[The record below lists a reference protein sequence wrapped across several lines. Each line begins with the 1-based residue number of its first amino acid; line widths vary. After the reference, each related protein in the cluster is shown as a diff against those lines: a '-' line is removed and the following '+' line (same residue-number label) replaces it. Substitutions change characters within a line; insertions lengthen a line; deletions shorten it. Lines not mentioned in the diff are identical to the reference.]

1 MTTNPFKPQHGIFTL
16 PNELLRSQGK
26 RPFIF
31 GPNQWCDLTVWIA
44 SETIKPSTFDWDAL
58 LNNCGHEN
66 LEIRN
71 MAMREWS
78 RRIGCALIKKQAYS
92 QFMAGEEQYNGP
104 KICEKTHKTILK
116 VDLTRI
122 ILEHRAK
129 VREWYKK
136 KKEQQQQQKDK
147 QRQQKEQQ
155 QKEQQQQERAV
166 LDKVPELI
174 IEDHGDLDNWEEIDV

>member
-1 MTTNPFKPQHGIFTL
+1 MNPFKPQHGIFTL
-16 PNELLRSQGK
+16 PNEFARSQGK

-31 GPNQWCDLTVWIA
+31 GPNQWCDLTMWIA
-44 SETIKPSTFDWDAL
+44 AEIIKPPTFDLDAL
-58 LNNCGHEN
+58 LNNCGNEN

-78 RRIGCALIKKQAYS
+78 RYIGRALIKKEAYL
-92 QFMAGEEQYNGP
+92 QFMVGEEQYNGP

-129 VREWYKK
+129 VQVWYKK
-136 KKEQQQQQKDK
+136 QQQQKQK
-147 QRQQKEQQ
+147 QKQSKE
-155 QKEQQQQERAV
+155 ETQEEPAHTPSV
-166 LDKVPELI
+166 QVPELI
-174 IEDHGDLDNWEEIDV
+174 IEDNGDLENWEDLDD